1 MNTMN
6 FRRTLISLTVALSM
20 LACTSVQPRFAGA
33 DQVRARLSQL
43 ESNQDLASQS
53 PLAMKEARDAVLKAE
68 QRQKNPAMSD
78 HLVFMAQRK
87 VDIAETESKTL
98 YLEEQRSEMRA
109 KRDAMQLQARTIETK
124 KAIQETN
131 QAEKNAIEAQ
141 RQARLA
147 QSDAAMAL
155 QEMNKAEQDT
165 AQAKRQLS
173 EMQQQLKDLDA
184 RQEAR
189 GTVVTLG
196 DVLFDFNKAE
206 IKPAAISHLAKL
218 AAFLN
223 DNMDRNAAIEG
234 HTDNIGTND
243 VNMLL
248 SQHRADAIKIYLQSQ
263 GVAGSRMD
271 AVGKGAEFPVTDNS
285 TSAKR
290 QQNRRV
296 EVIISDPIT

>member
-1 MNTMN
+1 
-6 FRRTLISLTVALSM
+6 
-20 LACTSVQPRFAGA
+20 
-33 DQVRARLSQL
+33 
-43 ESNQDLASQS
+43 
-53 PLAMKEARDAVLKAE
+53 MKEARDAVLKAE